1 MAEKRYLPLFETR
14 PLKGRVLFRLFAASI
29 MVGISFIFVY
39 RVRFFPAGS
48 GKLERWTW
56 DGLFLAELWFSF
68 YWVLTIFRRWNIVY
82 RFPYKD
88 RLIQRFE
95 RELPGIDI
103 FVCTADSLI
112 EPPSLVI
119 NTVLS
124 VMAYDYSPE
133 KLSVYLS
140 DDGGSELMFYA
151 MLEAANFSKKW
162 LPFCKKFKVEQ
173 TSPEAYFMKAF
184 QPTEVYDPVDVKDW
198 VSVKKLYEEMKMRI
212 ETTTKSNRIPE
223 EIRKIHKGFLE
234 WESVSSKSDHQTIL
248 QIVIDGRNT
257 NAVDIE
263 GKPLP
268 TLVYLAREKRPLY
281 HHHFKAGAM
290 NALIR
295 VSSKISNGPIIL
307 NVDCDMYSN
316 NSKSIKNSL
325 CFFMDEEKGDEI
337 AYVQY
342 FPSFNNLTTN
352 DIYGSSMLVEQ
363 KLNFPGLDAIGGP
376 LYIGSG
382 CFHRREALL
391 GKKYDKNCKVD
402 WKSLDHRKVEES
414 ANVLEETCKILASCT
429 FEQNTQWGKEM
440 GLKYGCAVEDV
451 ITGLSI
457 QCKGWKSIYLD
468 PERQAFLGVAPTTLL
483 QMLVQ
488 QKRWSEGHL
497 QIFLSRSCS
506 LLYGH
511 KKIPLKLQ
519 LAYCSYNLWAANF
532 LPTLYYVAVP
542 CLCLLKGVSL
552 LPKTSSPWVL
562 PFAYVA
568 FAHRAYSLGEFIRC
582 GGTFRGWYNDQR
594 IWLFKRT
601 TSYLFAFFDTILKL
615 LGYSKPAF
623 VITAKAAEENV
634 TERYEQELIEFGAT
648 SPMFDILATLAM
660 LNIFSCFGAIKKVIL
675 DADHYSK
682 VLNQFGLQILLCLVL
697 VTINLPVYQALFF
710 RKDNGRMPSSTTCK
724 SIIFALLACT
734 LAMH

>member
-198 VSVKKLYEEMKMRI
+198 VSVK
-212 ETTTKSNRIPE
+212 
-223 EIRKIHKGFLE
+223 
-234 WESVSSKSDHQTIL
+234 
-248 QIVIDGRNT
+248 IVIDGRNT

-290 NALIR
+290 NAL
-295 VSSKISNGPIIL
+295 
-307 NVDCDMYSN
+307 
-316 NSKSIKNSL
+316 
-325 CFFMDEEKGDEI
+325 
-337 AYVQY
+337 
-342 FPSFNNLTTN
+342 
-352 DIYGSSMLVEQ
+352 
-363 KLNFPGLDAIGGP
+363 LNFPGLDAIGGP